1 MTSEDENRCL
11 GKCHSGA
18 LRKMDQGDASHL
30 DTVHSPRAAS
40 FAPSTGGP
48 PGRKHRGT
56 PAKQASGAHSPG
68 QEELLSGRGSPRFL
82 SSGGARVKDT
92 RVPAPRSERP
102 DLQAS
107 PPHAELNADPL
118 NPGSQ
123 PAPSTPRRPAA
134 GKPATAPT
142 RPSAGPSA
150 AGPAL
155 RRPLCRADAGRCRP
169 LASGHEHHGAGPP
182 PKPLGRRGQPEWG
195 ASPVQFS
202 LISYRRPRFPG
213 TRNADYR
220 SNPFAS

>member
-1 MTSEDENRCL
+1 MTSEDKNRCL

-56 PAKQASGAHSPG
+56 PAKQASGAHCPG

-92 RVPAPRSERP
+92 RVPAPRSEWP

-134 GKPATAPT
+134 GKPATAAPT
-142 RPSAGPSA
+142 LCSPVGCRPRAPPPPLPGGRRAVSAPRVRPRAPRRRAPPKTPRSAWAARVGSEPSAVLPHQL
-150 AGPAL
+150 PT
-155 RRPLCRADAGRCRP
+155 
-169 LASGHEHHGAGPP
+169 PP
-182 PKPLGRRGQPEWG
+182 
-195 ASPVQFS
+195 
-202 LISYRRPRFPG
+202 FPW
-213 TRNADYR
+213 D
-220 SNPFAS
+220 